1 VYFLEGTRIYAN
13 LYRFDAII
21 KAREWVASLRE
32 RAQPIQG
39 LLSPREPRYPVEDL
53 LSLVNPDIRKPF
65 DMLEVLLRIVDDSRL
80 SVFKPKYGTNM
91 ITAWAHIQ
99 GTL

>member
-1 VYFLEGTRIYAN
+1 MPVH
-13 LYRFDAII
+13 
-21 KAREWVASLRE
+21 
-32 RAQPIQG
+32 G
-39 LLSPREPRYPVEDL
+39 LLSPIEPRYPVEDL

-99 GTL
+99 GTPINTISLHYKLTDIQASLSELSPTRSR

>member
-1 VYFLEGTRIYAN
+1 M
-13 LYRFDAII
+13 
-21 KAREWVASLRE
+21 
-32 RAQPIQG
+32 PIQG
-39 LLSPREPRYPVEDL
+39 LLTPTEPRYPVEDL

-99 GTL
+99 GTSINLSLCHYITILPAN